1 MNLINGNVRKLYFTY
16 LISALGSTLMT
27 TVYSTVDMICVG
39 QYAGPV
45 GSASI
50 ACVNPFWTI
59 MFAPGVLLGLG
70 GSIMMSNRRGGNN
83 EDSARKYFTVSAIL
97 SLIFASLVFLVTY
110 FYKRELLIFFGAEG
124 EVLTASL
131 EYMRAV
137 PFAAPTF
144 TICATLATFIRND
157 GEAFLPTVST
167 VIGGVVNIFGD
178 IFFVFDFGLGLGIF
192 GAGLAT
198 TIGQIVSF
206 FILISYFFTK
216 KSTLKFKAPD
226 KIADRLLKISAIGL
240 PAFISEISA
249 GTVTVIFNKIIMSTL
264 SANHLA
270 VYGTVSSALFCL
282 ICFYMALGTALQPI
296 VSANFGAGR
305 LDRVKS
311 VLRTA
316 IITSLTLGALF
327 TLLTQLFPL
336 QILKLYMDIND
347 EVAKIGPA
355 ILRKYMIAVGFT
367 GVTLVISYH
376 LQSALKRGASSALS
390 LLRGLILPISFAFIL
405 PLIFGVE
412 AIWFAIPLSELLTL
426 ILALFFIKKAHTG
439 VDLQ

>member
-1 MNLINGNVRKLYFTY
+1 MNLLNGNVKKLYFTY

-70 GSIMMSNRRGGNN
+70 GSIMMSTRRGGNN
-83 EDSARKYFTVSAIL
+83 EGSARKYFTLSTIL
-97 SLIFASLVFLVTY
+97 SLIFATLVFLVTY

-131 EYMRAV
+131 EYMKAI

-144 TICATLATFIRND
+144 TICATLSTFIRND
-157 GEAFLPTVST
+157 GEAILPTVAT
-167 VIGGVVNIFGD
+167 LIGGVVNIFLD
-178 IFFVFDFGLGLGIF
+178 IFLVFDFGFGLGVF

-206 FILISYFFTK
+206 LVLVSYLFTK
-216 KSTLKFKAPD
+216 KSALKLKFPD
-226 KIADRLLKISAIGL
+226 KIPERLIKISAVGL

-249 GTVTVIFNKIIMSTL
+249 GAVTVIFNKIIMSTL

-282 ICFYMALGTALQPI
+282 TCFYMALGTALQPI
-296 VSANFGAGR
+296 VSANFGAGKTE
-305 LDRVKS
+305 RVKA
-311 VLRTA
+311 VLRVA
-316 IITSLTLGALF
+316 VISAVSLGALF
-327 TLLTQLFPL
+327 TLMTQIFPL
-336 QILKLYMDIND
+336 PILKLYMDIND
-347 EVAKIGPA
+347 EVTVIGPA
-355 ILRKYMIAVGFT
+355 ILRKYMIAVGLT
-367 GVTLVISYH
+367 GVTMVISYH
-376 LQSALKRGASSALS
+376 LQSTLKRSASSAIS
-390 LLRGLILPISFAFIL
+390 LLRGLAFPVAFAFIL
-405 PLIFGVE
+405 PAIFGVE
-412 AIWFAIPLSELLTL
+412 AIWFAIPLSELVTL
-426 ILALFFIKKAHTG
+426 VLSVFFIKKSK
-439 VDLQ
+439 V